1 MKFKSISYE
10 NEEIANVF
18 KEQKYYKLIILI
30 IASHGEGQTHY
41 DVFKKCWEE
50 YMSGFP
56 EVKCFFLYS
65 DENIESDI
73 FVNANSI
80 THKSKESLVP
90 GILYK
95 TTAGKYFCHKKFKY
109 DFLLRTNLSS
119 FIHIPN
125 LLTYL
130 ETKER
135 SQLWITNL
143 EILGLI
149 SNDNMTAYDEI
160 LAKLKEENENNIIP
174 DYTIENWKTYTNALR
189 KYYNIENIE
198 MNKFFYFLS
207 GSFYML
213 TPDLIKEYLYKIIRD
228 DEFKDNIITTIP
240 DDVAISAII
249 QKNSSQLSAKFRCY
263 NTVNVS
269 KICYILENEYND
281 DLAHIRNRTDMYYGN
296 RLIDMQ
302 NMINQV
308 KKFYNPNFEA

>member
-1 MKFKSISYE
+1 MKFKTISYE
-10 NEEIANVF
+10 NEEIANEY
-18 KEQKYYKLIILI
+18 KDQKYYKLIILI

-41 DVFKKCWEE
+41 DLFKRCWEE
-50 YMSGFP
+50 YMNRFP

-65 DENIESDI
+65 DENIETDI

-80 THKSKESLVP
+80 THKSNESLVP

-125 LLTYL
+125 LLKYL

-143 EILGLI
+143 EMLGLI

-160 LAKLKEENENNIIP
+160 LTTIKAENENNMIP
-174 DYTIENWKTYTNALR
+174 DYTIENWKKYTKSLS

-198 MNKFFYFLS
+198 QNKFFKFLS

-213 TPDLIKEYLYKIIRD
+213 TPDLIKEYLNKIISD
-228 DEFKDNIITTIP
+228 DDFINSEIINIP
-240 DDVAISAII
+240 DDVAISAIL
-249 QKNSSQLSAKFRCY
+249 QKNSKQTTSNFRCY
-263 NTVNVS
+263 NTINIS
-269 KICYILENEYND
+269 KICYELETEYND
-281 DLAHIRNRTDMYYGN
+281 ELVHIRNRTDMYYGN
-296 RLIDMQ
+296 RNIDMK
-302 NMINQV
+302 NMTNQV
-308 KKFYNPNFEA
+308 KKFYNPNFEG

>member
-10 NEEIANVF
+10 NEEIANEY

-41 DVFKKCWEE
+41 DLFKKCWEE
-50 YMSGFP
+50 YMNRFP

-73 FVNANSI
+73 LVNKNSI

-90 GILYK
+90 GILHK
-95 TTAGKYFCHKKFKY
+95 TNAGKYFCHKKFKY
-109 DFLLRTNLSS
+109 DYLLRTNLSS

-125 LLTYL
+125 LLKYL

-135 SQLWITNL
+135 NQIWITNL
-143 EILGLI
+143 EIMALI
-149 SNDNMTAYDEI
+149 NDDNMTAYDEI
-160 LAKLKEENENNIIP
+160 LAKLKSENENNIIP
-174 DYTIENWKTYTNALR
+174 EYTIENWKKYTNALR

-198 MNKFFYFLS
+198 MNKVFHFLS
-207 GSFYML
+207 GSFYIL
-213 TPDLIKEYLYKIIRD
+213 TSDLIKEYLYKIITD
-228 DEFKDNIITTIP
+228 DEFIDNVITTIP
-240 DDVAISAII
+240 DDVAISAIL
-249 QKNSSQLSAKFRCY
+249 QKNSTQLSNNFRCY

-269 KICYILENEYND
+269 KICYELETEYKD
-281 DLAHIRNRTDMYYGN
+281 DLVHIRNRTDMYYGN
-296 RLIDMQ
+296 RLLDMK
-302 NMINQV
+302 NMLNQI